1 MKNSFIFLKKKL
13 DINSLSRKNSKIKKN
28 NYDGIFNSIRPS
40 FEFDY
45 EKTISNI
52 KLMET
57 LINPM
62 NNSILSN
69 NSFRINNNAKKS
81 TESLYLIEQ
90 IKKMKRRSH
99 NSPNLYP
106 KKNQINTNIHNK
118 NKNYDFRHN
127 SFGLSFGNFDKK
139 PNITLIDGF
148 KAKKQK
154 NLKGRSSKSKPRN
167 SKFKSNSKVNNSR
180 CNNSLNKVSKKN
192 IYKFRRRSVQ
202 FEGPIKFMQNS
213 YNDLDYYKDNNKMMK
228 INEHIKNEI
237 GSIELKKKINLM
249 RKSLNLYHNPIELN
263 NLVFNENNLDNNEEE
278 EKKLLNISKKYKEN
292 AEENNISHISVK
304 SKTKTINDI
313 DNNSNNDFINS
324 IDQDRRLIR
333 KKELYDSFDD
343 EECDD
348 EEDTNGIYISP
359 SSAFIKIFDYIVFIC
374 SMFYL
379 IFVPYLF
386 SKNMILS
393 DNYKFSRLLLIIID
407 FIYIL
412 DVIFNFFR
420 PYQTFDENLIKK
432 KTFIFLHYVKTWF
445 FLDFI
450 QCFPFFTL
458 FKYLE
463 GRDNGKLSSLDYEY
477 NRINPILYLLLLFK
491 IIKVYKMVSENST
504 ISIIE
509 DFFST
514 SEVVDN
520 YGSFVISI
528 FFSVCFINL
537 CSCIFIFLGDN
548 TYPGWIMRI
557 NIHDETYLNKYIT
570 SVYFILVTITTVGY
584 GDISGNTYPEIV
596 YQMFLLIIGTIAYSF
611 VVSYISNYIVK
622 INQKSMT
629 FEKNVGILEEIRLN
643 NPYLK
648 DSLYKEVLK
657 NLHNE
662 QLYEKK
668 DKTLL
673 YDCLPYSLKNKLI
686 MEIYKPFISN
696 FIFFKDIENSDF
708 IVKVVTSLKPLL
720 SFKGELLVQEGDY
733 IKEIFFVNKGS
744 LGLYINIDTES
755 PENSIRKY
763 LNIDEQGKIVNIS
776 YTPLSM
782 IYNNRNENSSIKIE
796 NHVNTYI
803 MNKRLGNRLKGDD
816 LHIKDIKIIEIRKK
830 EYFGVALMFLD
841 ERSPLSVKVKT
852 KIAELFILKK
862 MEAIEIYSIYPN
874 TWKRINKKS
883 LYNMEQVKLK
893 ILKELLDVAVKYGA
907 IEEKLIIE
915 NCKGI
920 RKFMSYATRGSTSQI
935 KIGTS
940 KINKDKSKNE
950 LTKIKEEK
958 SSKKLSSQNLEIKEN
973 NKQIEINN
981 DKIDITF
988 NHKSLVN
995 NQNTPN
1001 NKKNNALKL
1010 LHKKNIKKTTIEN
1023 RTSLKILNQSGVQ
1036 QKVEKRYSEKE
1047 IIKYKDKDKD
1057 DFSLSDI
1064 NTLTNTHKKGKNR
1077 FSLQMNLKNHNNGD
1091 NNSNICIDSDTDSSK
1106 NKKLNISNI
1115 KNEKIL
1121 LNTFSNL
1128 STRSENSFQLNSS
1141 YENINN
1147 ITNNKYIKDNNLQS
1161 KTKQFL
1167 VNECSGP
1174 NIKPQRNNLLLLK
1187 NNEGQIILSNKSRN
1201 FSNFQ
1206 NIFELEQDKRSVNS
1220 LDMSKM
1226 ISNRSNNKDSKNSK
1240 EGDKGNIGKNKK
1252 EKNEEITKVRTKTP
1266 DSFRMGISKNL
1277 TKHFNDI
1284 ASSPRKTR
1292 CKSPKRRKV
1301 GGYFVNE
1308 KLDIINKNMN
1318 VANKNINNPDEFY
1331 MDLFNNIIKRGT
1343 LDKAKQEKLK
1353 SNNNFNSNTIDKE
1366 KNIETGSKINSVY
1379 RKSAYS
1385 IAEANYEKDKNQSKP
1400 KVLTKYGKKYSC

>member
-13 DINSLSRKNSKIKKN
+13 DINSLSKKNSKIEKN
-28 NYDGIFNSIRPS
+28 NFDGVFNSLKPS

-52 KLMET
+52 KLIET

-69 NSFRINNNAKKS
+69 KSFGLNNNTKKS
-81 TESLYLIEQ
+81 IENMYLIEQ
-90 IKKMKRRSH
+90 LKKMKRRSK
-99 NSPNLYP
+99 NSSNLYP

-118 NKNYDFRHN
+118 NKNFDFCNN
-127 SFGLSFGNFDKK
+127 SFRLSFGKCEKK
-139 PNITLIDGF
+139 SCITLIEGI
-148 KAKKQK
+148 KGKKQK
-154 NLKGRSSKSKPRN
+154 NLKERSSKCKSRN
-167 SKFKSNSKVNNSR
+167 SKYQRNSKVNNSR
-180 CNNSLNKVSKKN
+180 CNNSLNKISKKN
-192 IYKFRRRSVQ
+192 IYKFRRRNVQ
-202 FEGPIKFMQNS
+202 FEGPRKFIPNS

-237 GSIELKKKINLM
+237 GSIELRKKINLM
-249 RKSLNLYHNPIELN
+249 RKSIISFHNPIELN
-263 NLVFNENNLDNNEEE
+263 KLLFNENNLDNNEEK
-278 EKKLLNISKKYKEN
+278 EKESLNISKKYKEKV
-292 AEENNISHISVK
+292 EENNTSHISYKNK
-304 SKTKTINDI
+304 SKIIDYT
-313 DNNSNNDFINS
+313 DNNSNNNFIKS

-333 KKELYDSFDD
+333 KRELYDSFDD
-343 EECDD
+343 EECHD
-348 EEDTNGIYISP
+348 EEDTNEIYISP

-393 DNYKFSRLLLIIID
+393 DDYKFSRLLLIIID

-420 PYQTFDENLIKK
+420 PYQTFDETLIKK

-463 GRDNGKLSSLDYEY
+463 GRDNVKLSSLDYEY
-477 NRINPILYLLLLFK
+477 NRVNPILYLLLLFK
-491 IIKVYKMVSENST
+491 IIKLYKMFSDNST
-504 ISIIE
+504 ISILE

-514 SEVVDN
+514 SEVIDN

-528 FFSVCFINL
+528 FFSFCSINL
-537 CSCIFIFLGDN
+537 CSCIFIFLGSN

-557 NIHDETYLNKYIT
+557 NIHDETYLNKYIA

-611 VVSYISNYIVK
+611 VVSYISNYIIK

-629 FEKNVGILEEIRLN
+629 YEKNVSILEEIRLH

-686 MEIYKPFISN
+686 MEIYKPFISS
-696 FIFFKDIENSDF
+696 FIFFKDIENYDF

-744 LGLYINIDTES
+744 LGLYINIDIEN

-763 LNIDEQGKIVNIS
+763 LNTYHQGKIVNIS

-782 IYNNRNENSSIKIE
+782 MYNNRNENSSIQIE
-796 NHVNTYI
+796 NNVNTFI
-803 MNKRLGNRLKGDD
+803 MNKRMGTRLKGHD

-841 ERSPLSVKVKT
+841 ERSPLAVKVKT
-852 KIAELFILKK
+852 KMAELFILKK

-874 TWKRINKKS
+874 IWKRINKKS

-893 ILKELLDVAVKYGA
+893 ILKELLDVSIKYGA
-907 IEEKLIIE
+907 VEERLILE

-940 KINKDKSKNE
+940 KINKDNYKNE
-950 LTKIKEEK
+950 LTKINEEK
-958 SSKKLSSQNLEIKEN
+958 SSKKLGSKNLEIKEN
-973 NKQIEINN
+973 KKQIEINN
-981 DKIDITF
+981 DKIDKTF
-988 NHKSLVN
+988 NHDNLIN
-995 NQNTPN
+995 NQNNPS

-1010 LHKKNIKKTTIEN
+1010 LNKKNKKEKSIEN
-1023 RTSLKILNQSGVQ
+1023 RNSLKILKQSGIQ
-1036 QKVEKRYSEKE
+1036 QKEEKRYSEKE
-1047 IIKYKDKDKD
+1047 FIKYNDKDK
-1057 DFSLSDI
+1057 DFSLSDVNI
-1064 NTLTNTHKKGKNR
+1064 CTNTHKKGKNR
-1077 FSLQMNLKNHNNGD
+1077 LSLPMNINNHNNAD
-1091 NNSNICIDSDTDSSK
+1091 NNSNIYNDSNIESSK
-1106 NKKLNISNI
+1106 NKKFKISII

-1121 LNTFSNL
+1121 FNTFNDL
-1128 STRSENSFQLNSS
+1128 STRNESSFQLNSS

-1147 ITNNKYIKDNNLQS
+1147 ITKNKYIKDNNLQL

-1174 NIKPQRNNLLLLK
+1174 KMESQSSNILLLK
-1187 NNEGQIILSNKSRN
+1187 NNEGQIILNSKSNLLN
-1201 FSNFQ
+1201 N
-1206 NIFELEQDKRSVNS
+1206 FELEQDKRSVNS
-1220 LDMSKM
+1220 LDSSKM
-1226 ISNRSNNKDSKNSK
+1226 ISKRSNNKDSKNSK
-1240 EGDKGNIGKNKK
+1240 EGDKSNTGKNKK
-1252 EKNEEITKVRTKTP
+1252 EKNEEISKIRTKTP
-1266 DSFRMGISKNL
+1266 DSFRMGINKNM

-1301 GGYFVNE
+1301 GGYIVNE

-1331 MDLFNNIIKRGT
+1331 MDLFNNIIKQGT
-1343 LDKAKQEKLK
+1343 VSKKKQEKFE
-1353 SNNNFNSNTIDKE
+1353 SNNNFNTIDKE
-1366 KNIETGSKINSVY
+1366 KNMDVGSKINCVY
-1379 RKSAYS
+1379 RRSANS
-1385 IAEANYEKDKNQSKP
+1385 IADANYEKDINQSKA
-1400 KVLTKYGKKYSC
+1400 KIQTKYGQKLHVNQ